1 MGWNRDQGRR
11 NEMSALAPRLI
22 GDLTEWFDTEFPFAG
37 LRMAPFRV
45 EDFMTDGDYVIRAE
59 LPGVDPE
66 KDLSVVVER
75 GILDIRAER
84 HESTHDESEGRFRTE
99 FRYGSLHRT
108 LRLPEGADEKKAK
121 ARYEKGILEVTV
133 PMHTPSAQASRAV
146 PIEHKH

>member
-1 MGWNRDQGRR
+1 MP
-11 NEMSALAPRLI
+11 ALAPRLI

-66 KDLSVVVER
+66 KDLSVVIER

-84 HESTHDESEGRFRTE
+84 HESMHGESEGRFRTE
-99 FRYGSLHRT
+99 FRYGSLHRAI
-108 LRLPEGADEKKAK
+108 RLPEGADEKKIK
-121 ARYEKGILEVTV
+121 ARYQKGILEVVV
-133 PMHTPSAQASRAV
+133 PMHMPGQQITRTV
-146 PIEHKH
+146 PIENKD

>member
-1 MGWNRDQGRR
+1 M
-11 NEMSALAPRLI
+11 ATLAPRLF

-45 EDFMTDGDYVIRAE
+45 EDFMTDGDYVVRAE

-66 KDLSVVVER
+66 KDIAVVVER

-84 HESTHDESEGRFRTE
+84 HESAHDEADGRYRTE

-108 LRLPEGADEKKAK
+108 LRLPEGADEKKIK
-121 ARYEKGILEVTV
+121 ARYEKGILEVVV
-133 PMHTPSAQASRAV
+133 PMQTPGQQTGRAV
-146 PIEHKH
+146 PIEKKKD